1 MATNFNIADMI
12 ARLNIASKKR
22 LVSVKIFRTDF
33 SLALL
38 RVLWKNGIINGFAVN
53 SGSSISVFFKYYRL
67 RPVFRQLIIVSR
79 PGKRVF

>member
-22 LVSVKIFRTDF
+22 LVSVKIMHTDF

-38 RVLWKNGIINGFAVN
+38 KVLWKNGIINGFTVN
-53 SGSSISVFFKYYRL
+53 GCGTVSVFFKYYRL
-67 RPVFRQLIIVSR
+67 KPVFRQLIIISR